1 MNVISNANLVVLIE
15 GDAEACKYFLSLPEY
30 VRNQLSAKPEGIG
43 TLDELR
49 TRASQILSGNG

>member
-1 MNVISNANLVVLIE
+1 VLSNANLVVLIE